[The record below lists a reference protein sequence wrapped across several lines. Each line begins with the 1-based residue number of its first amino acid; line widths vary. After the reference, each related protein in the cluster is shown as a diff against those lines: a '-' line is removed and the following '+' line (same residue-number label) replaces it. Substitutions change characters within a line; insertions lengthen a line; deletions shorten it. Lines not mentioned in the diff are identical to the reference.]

1 MAGPTKNPR
10 KPIVERFAAAVFK
23 LSLVLFRATL
33 ITIGKKLAEANPK
46 ISNPSKI
53 KYMLPYIITIK

>member
-33 ITIGKKLAEANPK
+33 ITIGKKLAEA
-46 ISNPSKI
+46 
-53 KYMLPYIITIK
+53 KY